1 MYILEHPAESVTR
14 LRLHEGG
21 CDRDSA
27 RAPRA
32 ITVEESNVAGTQA
45 LKEII
50 DSQLEFVAV
59 VRTDDS
65 IRGGG

>member
-1 MYILEHPAESVTR
+1 MKV
-14 LRLHEGG
+14 
-21 CDRDSA
+21 
-27 RAPRA
+27 APRA